1 MTEALPKIWFSDA
14 LHLANTLS
22 IDFVTD
28 RPRLDYIHE
37 HRRFQPV
44 ERSAAPERLYL
55 KSTPSRDKLRK
66 TQPDIFKVVGGLLVV
81 SERFHDVLQ
90 KFDLGKTR
98 MFEVPLYDL
107 NKTDLL
113 PNRLFLLHIAE
124 TKHVIDVENSDNI
137 VGRGAYSPELYELGK
152 LSSFGITVFASV
164 TTEGP
169 DLWVDERTDAH
180 NLMFFSDPL
189 CKAIKAAKIKAYG
202 FSLLECTVVP

>member
-14 LHLANTLS
+14 THQVNTLS

-28 RPRLDYIHE
+28 RPEMDYIRE

-44 ERSAAPERLYL
+44 ERSAAPERFYL

-66 TQPDIFKVVGGLLVV
+66 TQPDIFVVAGGLLVV
-81 SERFHDVLQ
+81 SEKFHDVLQ

-98 MFEVPLYDL
+98 MFEVPLYDV

-124 TKHVIDVENSDNI
+124 TKHVIEPEKSDNV
-137 VGRGAYSPELYELGK
+137 VGRGTYSPELYALGELT
-152 LSSFGITVFASV
+152 SFGITVFASV
-164 TTEGP
+164 ATEGP
-169 DLWVDERTDAH
+169 DLWVDERTDGH
-180 NLMFFSDPL
+180 NLMFFSDHL
-189 CKAIKAAKIKAYG
+189 YKAIKAAKIKAYG